1 MIKKRILN
9 SARIRRIQSGFA
21 FIEHRF
27 LTGGFLA
34 SLSRAELLLYFFLVL
49 AADRNG
55 ISFYCYDSICNLV
68 GLDLS
73 EYLEARSGLIEK
85 DLICF
90 KDNLFQVL
98 SLPGEPAVL
107 RRQTEDGAAVHH
119 LIMQSLKGAH
129 P

>member
-9 SARIRRIQSGFA
+9 TERIRRIQSGFA

-73 EYLEARSGLIEK
+73 EYLEARGGLIAK

-98 SLPGEPAVL
+98 SLPVEPAL
-107 RRQTEDGAAVHH
+107 SCRQTEDGATVRH
-119 LIMQSLKGAH
+119 LIMQSLKEAH

>member
-1 MIKKRILN
+1 MIKKRILD

-27 LTGGFLA
+27 LTAGFLA
-34 SLSRAELLLYFFLVL
+34 SLSRSELLLYFFLVL

-90 KDNLFQVL
+90 KNNLFQVL
-98 SLPGEPAVL
+98 SLPSEPAPSCRHTDDPATV
-107 RRQTEDGAAVHH
+107 RH
-119 LIMQSLKGAH
+119 LIMQSLKEAN